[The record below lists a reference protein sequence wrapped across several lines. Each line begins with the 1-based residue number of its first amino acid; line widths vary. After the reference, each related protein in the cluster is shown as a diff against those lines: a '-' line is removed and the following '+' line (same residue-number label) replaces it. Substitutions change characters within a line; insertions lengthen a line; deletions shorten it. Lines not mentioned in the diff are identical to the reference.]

1 MEIVTEK
8 SEKAVVV
15 SLKGRMDA
23 VTAPVLE
30 MKIKGFIKEGEEC
43 FVINF
48 ENLEYISSAG
58 LRVVLVIAKKLKSVN
73 GQMLISNLKGMVKE
87 VFNISGFTSILQI
100 YETENEALK
109 QI

>member
-23 VTAPVLE
+23 VTAPELE
-30 MKIKGFIKEGEEC
+30 KKINSFIKDGENC

-48 ENLEYISSAG
+48 ESLDYISSAG
-58 LRVVLVIAKKLKSVN
+58 LRVVLVVAKKLKPVN
-73 GQMLISNLKGMVKE
+73 GQILISNLKGVVKE
-87 VFNISGFTSILQI
+87 VFDISGFTSILQI

>member
-8 SEKAVVV
+8 NEKAVVV
-15 SLKGRMDA
+15 SLKGRIDA
-23 VTAPVLE
+23 VTAPELE
-30 MKIKGFIKEGEEC
+30 KKINGFIKEGEGC

-73 GQMLISNLKGMVKE
+73 GQVLISNLKGVVKE
-87 VFNISGFTSILQI
+87 VFDISGFTSILQI
-100 YETENEALK
+100 YETENEALE